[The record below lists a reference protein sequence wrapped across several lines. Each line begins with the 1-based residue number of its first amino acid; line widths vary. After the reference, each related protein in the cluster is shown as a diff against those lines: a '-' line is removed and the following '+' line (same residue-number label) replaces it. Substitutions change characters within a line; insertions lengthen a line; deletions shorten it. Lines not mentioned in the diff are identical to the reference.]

1 MSITRKA
8 PHVPASPNSLAV
20 ESRRAVIGALAVAPA
35 ALLASP
41 MPTQPGVSSELLA
54 LVADYKRL
62 DQAAD
67 DYFAQ
72 VPDPSNEQ
80 FDAVVDPLCD
90 AIWAVV
96 RYPVQTVKD
105 LNLKISLIEKEDQF
119 KTNGTTEAV
128 IADIRRLAGS
138 EAVL

>member
-1 MSITRKA
+1 MMTDIS
-8 PHVPASPNSLAV
+8 PH
-20 ESRRAVIGALAVAPA
+20 
-35 ALLASP
+35 
-41 MPTQPGVSSELLA
+41 LLA
-54 LVADYKRL
+54 LIADYKSL
-62 DQAAD
+62 DQASD
-67 DYFAQ
+67 DYFAE

-90 AIWAVV
+90 AIRAIVQ
-96 RYPVQTVKD
+96 YPVQTLND

-119 KTNGTTEAV
+119 KTDGTTEAV